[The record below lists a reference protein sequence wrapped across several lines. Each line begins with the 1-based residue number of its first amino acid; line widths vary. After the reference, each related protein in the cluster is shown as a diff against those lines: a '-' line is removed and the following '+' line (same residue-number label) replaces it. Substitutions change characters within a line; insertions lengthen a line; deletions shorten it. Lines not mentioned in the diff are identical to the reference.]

1 MRIRLGLV
9 LVFGVTAGCA
19 KKPAPQTPANKQD
32 IKTDTDS
39 KDNAKPDDKTQPS
52 DPKTSN
58 DPCNG

>member
-1 MRIRLGLV
+1 MRILLGLV
-9 LVFGVTAGCA
+9 LVLGVTAGCA

-32 IKTDTDS
+32 MKTDTDS